1 MHYIFDGSYTGYLC
15 CVFEAFERKE
25 FHAVP
30 ITESLMESTLFP
42 EYRTIDTD
50 PLKYNRVLSAMEKVV
65 ERKNLNLFYH
75 NFLSDS
81 PVEWLN
87 AFQLIIELFKK
98 KKLDLRNFGDPS
110 ILRLHQTLKK
120 VSRERHRMKAF
131 IRFVKSD
138 DGLYTALVE
147 PDFNV
152 LPLIVEFFKNRYADQ
167 DWLIYDLRRNYG
179 FHYSANEI
187 NEVSGNIND
196 TIRNPYELELNIDP
210 KELEYQHLWST
221 YFKSTN
227 IEARKNLK
235 LHLRHVPKR
244 YWKYLVEKKFKI

>member
-30 ITESLMESTLFP
+30 ITESLMESALFP
-42 EYRTIDTD
+42 EYRTINTN

-87 AFQLIIELFKK
+87 AFQLIIELFKM

-138 DGLYTALVE
+138 DGLYTAVVE

-152 LPLIVEFFKNRYADQ
+152 IPLIVEFFKNRFADQ
-167 DWLIYDLRRNYG
+167 DWLIYDIKRNYG

-187 NEVSGNIND
+187 NEVSGNIKD
-196 TIRNPYELELNIDP
+196 TIPNPYELELNIDP

-244 YWKYLVEKKFKI
+244 YWKYLVEKKV

>member
-50 PLKYNRVLSAMEKVV
+50 PLKFNRVLSAMEKVV

-131 IRFVKSD
+131 IRFVKSA
-138 DGLYTALVE
+138 DGLYTAVVE

-196 TIRNPYELELNIDP
+196 TIPNPYELELNIDP
-210 KELEYQHLWST
+210 KELEYRHLWST

-235 LHLRHVPKR
+235 LHIRHVPKR
-244 YWKYLVEKKFKI
+244 YWKYLVEKKV

>member
-1 MHYIFDGSYTGYLC
+1 MHYIFDGSYSGYLC

-25 FHAVP
+25 FHAEP
-30 ITESLMESTLFP
+30 ITDSLMESTLFP
-42 EYRTIDTD
+42 EYRTINTD
-50 PLKYNRVLSAMEKVV
+50 SLKYNRILSAMEKIV

-87 AFQLIIELFKK
+87 AFQLIIELFKQ

-110 ILRLHQTLKK
+110 ILQLHQTLKK

-138 DGLYTALVE
+138 DGLYTAVVE

-152 LPLIVEFFKNRYADQ
+152 LPLIVDFFKNRYADQ

-187 NEVSGNIND
+187 HEVSGNIND
-196 TIRNPYELELNIDP
+196 TIPNPYELELNIDP

-244 YWKYLVEKKFKI
+244 YWKYLVEKKV

>member
-15 CVFEAFERKE
+15 CIFEAFERKE

-42 EYRTIDTD
+42 EYRTINTD

-87 AFQLIIELFKK
+87 AFQLIIELFKM

-138 DGLYTALVE
+138 DGLYTAVVE

-152 LPLIVEFFKNRYADQ
+152 LPLIVEFFKNRFADQ

-187 NEVSGNIND
+187 NEVSGNIKD
-196 TIRNPYELELNIDP
+196 TIPNPYELELNIDP

-244 YWKYLVEKKFKI
+244 YWKYLVEKKV

>member
-30 ITESLMESTLFP
+30 ITESLMESALFP
-42 EYRTIDTD
+42 EYRTINTN

-87 AFQLIIELFKK
+87 AFQLIIELFKM

-138 DGLYTALVE
+138 DGLYTAVVE

-152 LPLIVEFFKNRYADQ
+152 LPLIVEFFKNRFADQ
-167 DWLIYDLRRNYG
+167 DWLIYDIKRNYG

-187 NEVSGNIND
+187 NEVSGNIKD
-196 TIRNPYELELNIDP
+196 TIPNPYELELNIDP

-244 YWKYLVEKKFKI
+244 YWKYLVEKKV

>member
-15 CVFEAFERKE
+15 CIFEAFERKE

-42 EYRTIDTD
+42 EYRTINTD
-50 PLKYNRVLSAMEKVV
+50 PLKYNRVLSAIEKVV

-87 AFQLIIELFKK
+87 AFQLIIELFKM

-138 DGLYTALVE
+138 DGLYTAVVE

-152 LPLIVEFFKNRYADQ
+152 LPLIVEFFKNRFADQ
-167 DWLIYDLRRNYG
+167 DWLIYDIKRNYG

-187 NEVSGNIND
+187 NEVSGNIKD
-196 TIRNPYELELNIDP
+196 TIPNPYELELNIDP

-244 YWKYLVEKKFKI
+244 YWKYLVEKKV

>member
-131 IRFVKSD
+131 IRFVKSA
-138 DGLYTALVE
+138 DGLYTAVVE

-187 NEVSGNIND
+187 TEVSGNIND
-196 TIRNPYELELNIDP
+196 TIPNPYELELNIDP

-244 YWKYLVEKKFKI
+244 YWKYLVEKKV

>member
-42 EYRTIDTD
+42 DYRTIDTD

-65 ERKNLNLFYH
+65 GRKNLNLFYH

-87 AFQLIIELFKK
+87 AFQLIIELFKQ

-138 DGLYTALVE
+138 DGLYTAVVE

-152 LPLIVEFFKNRYADQ
+152 LPLIVDFFKNRYADQ

-187 NEVSGNIND
+187 HEVSGNIND
-196 TIRNPYELELNIDP
+196 TIPNPYELELNIDP

-235 LHLRHVPKR
+235 LHLKHVPKR
-244 YWKYLVEKKFKI
+244 YWKYLVEKRFRI

>member
-42 EYRTIDTD
+42 DYRTIDTD

-87 AFQLIIELFKK
+87 AFQLIIELFKM

-138 DGLYTALVE
+138 DGLYTAVVE

-152 LPLIVEFFKNRYADQ
+152 LPLIVEFFKNRFADQ
-167 DWLIYDLRRNYG
+167 DWLIYDIKRNYG

-187 NEVSGNIND
+187 NEVSGNIKD
-196 TIRNPYELELNIDP
+196 TIPNPYELELNIDP

-244 YWKYLVEKKFKI
+244 YWKYLVEKKV

>member
-42 EYRTIDTD
+42 DYRTIDTD

-65 ERKNLNLFYH
+65 GRKNLNLFYH

-87 AFQLIIELFKK
+87 AFQLIIELFKQ

-138 DGLYTALVE
+138 DGLYTAVVE

-152 LPLIVEFFKNRYADQ
+152 LPLIVDFFKNRYADQ

-187 NEVSGNIND
+187 HEVSGNIND
-196 TIRNPYELELNIDP
+196 TIPNPYELELNIDP

-244 YWKYLVEKKFKI
+244 YWKYLVEKKV

>member
-42 EYRTIDTD
+42 DYRTIDTD

-65 ERKNLNLFYH
+65 GRKNLNLFYH

-87 AFQLIIELFKK
+87 AFQLIIELFKQ

-138 DGLYTALVE
+138 DGLYTAVVE

-152 LPLIVEFFKNRYADQ
+152 LPLIVDFFKNRYADQ

-187 NEVSGNIND
+187 HEVSGNIND
-196 TIRNPYELELNIDP
+196 TIPNPYELELNIDP

-221 YFKSTN
+221 YFKSIN

-244 YWKYLVEKKFKI
+244 YWKYLVEKKV

>member
-1 MHYIFDGSYTGYLC
+1 MHYIFDGSYPGYLC
-15 CVFEAFERKE
+15 CIFEAFERKE

-42 EYRTIDTD
+42 EYRTINTD

-87 AFQLIIELFKK
+87 AFQLIIELFKM

-138 DGLYTALVE
+138 DGLYTAVVE

-152 LPLIVEFFKNRYADQ
+152 LPLIVEFFKNRFADQ
-167 DWLIYDLRRNYG
+167 DWLIYDIKRNYG

-187 NEVSGNIND
+187 NEVSGNIKD
-196 TIRNPYELELNIDP
+196 TIPNPYELELNIDP

-244 YWKYLVEKKFKI
+244 YWKYLVEKKV

>member
-15 CVFEAFERKE
+15 CIFEAFERKE

-87 AFQLIIELFKK
+87 AFQLIIELFKM

-138 DGLYTALVE
+138 DGLYTAVVE

-152 LPLIVEFFKNRYADQ
+152 LPLIVEFFKNRFADQ
-167 DWLIYDLRRNYG
+167 DWLIYDIKRNYG

-187 NEVSGNIND
+187 NEVSGNIKD
-196 TIRNPYELELNIDP
+196 TIPNPYELELNIDP

-244 YWKYLVEKKFKI
+244 YWKYLVEKKV

>member
-87 AFQLIIELFKK
+87 AFQLIIELFKM

-131 IRFVKSD
+131 IRFVKSE
-138 DGLYTALVE
+138 DGLYTAVVE

-152 LPLIVEFFKNRYADQ
+152 LPLIVEFFKNRFADQ
-167 DWLIYDLRRNYG
+167 DWLIYDIKRNYG

-187 NEVSGNIND
+187 NEVSGNIKD
-196 TIRNPYELELNIDP
+196 TIPNPYELELNIDP

-244 YWKYLVEKKFKI
+244 YWKYLVEKKV

>member
-30 ITESLMESTLFP
+30 ITESLMESILFP

-87 AFQLIIELFKK
+87 AFQLIIELFKM

-138 DGLYTALVE
+138 DGLYTAVVE

-152 LPLIVEFFKNRYADQ
+152 LPLIVEFFKNRFADQ
-167 DWLIYDLRRNYG
+167 DWLIYDIKRNYG

-187 NEVSGNIND
+187 NEVSGNIKD
-196 TIRNPYELELNIDP
+196 TIPNPYELELNIDP

-244 YWKYLVEKKFKI
+244 YWKYLVEKKV

>member
-138 DGLYTALVE
+138 DGLYTAVVE

-196 TIRNPYELELNIDP
+196 TIPNPYELELNIDP

-244 YWKYLVEKKFKI
+244 YWKYLVEKKV

>member
-15 CVFEAFERKE
+15 CIFEAFERKE

-87 AFQLIIELFKK
+87 AFQLIIELFKM

-138 DGLYTALVE
+138 DGLYTAVVE

-152 LPLIVEFFKNRYADQ
+152 LPLIVEFFKNRFADQ

-187 NEVSGNIND
+187 NEVSGNIKD
-196 TIRNPYELELNIDP
+196 TIPNPYELELNIDP

-244 YWKYLVEKKFKI
+244 YWKYLVEKKV

>member
-42 EYRTIDTD
+42 DYRTIDTD

-87 AFQLIIELFKK
+87 AFQLIIELFKQ

-138 DGLYTALVE
+138 DGLYTAVVE

-152 LPLIVEFFKNRYADQ
+152 LPLIVDFFKNRYADQ

-187 NEVSGNIND
+187 HEVSGNIND
-196 TIRNPYELELNIDP
+196 TIPNPYELELNIDP

-244 YWKYLVEKKFKI
+244 YWKYLVEKKV

>member
-42 EYRTIDTD
+42 DYRTIDTD

-65 ERKNLNLFYH
+65 GRKNLNLFYH

-87 AFQLIIELFKK
+87 AFQLIIELFKQ

-138 DGLYTALVE
+138 DGLYTAVVE

-152 LPLIVEFFKNRYADQ
+152 LPLIVDFFKNRYADQ

-187 NEVSGNIND
+187 HEVSGNIND
-196 TIRNPYELELNIDP
+196 TIPNPYGLELNIDP

-221 YFKSTN
+221 YFKSIN

-244 YWKYLVEKKFKI
+244 YWKYLVEKKV

>member
-75 NFLSDS
+75 YFLSDS

-87 AFQLIIELFKK
+87 AFQLIIELIKK

-138 DGLYTALVE
+138 DGLYTAVVE

-187 NEVSGNIND
+187 NEVSGNIKD
-196 TIRNPYELELNIDP
+196 TIPNPYELELNIDP

-244 YWKYLVEKKFKI
+244 YWKYLVEKKG

>member
-15 CVFEAFERKE
+15 CIFEAFERKE

-42 EYRTIDTD
+42 EYRTINTD
-50 PLKYNRVLSAMEKVV
+50 LLKYNRVLSAMEKVV

-87 AFQLIIELFKK
+87 AFQLIIELFKM

-138 DGLYTALVE
+138 DGLYTAVVE

-152 LPLIVEFFKNRYADQ
+152 LPLIVEFFKNRFADQ
-167 DWLIYDLRRNYG
+167 DWLIYDIKRNYG

-187 NEVSGNIND
+187 NEVYGNIKD
-196 TIRNPYELELNIDP
+196 TIPNPYELELNIDP

-244 YWKYLVEKKFKI
+244 YWKYLVEKKV

>member
-15 CVFEAFERKE
+15 CIFEAFERKE

-87 AFQLIIELFKK
+87 VFQLIIELFKM

-138 DGLYTALVE
+138 DGLYTAVVE

-152 LPLIVEFFKNRYADQ
+152 LPLIVEFFKNRFADQ
-167 DWLIYDLRRNYG
+167 DWLIYDIKRNYG

-187 NEVSGNIND
+187 NEVSGNIKD
-196 TIRNPYELELNIDP
+196 TIPNPYELELNIDP

-244 YWKYLVEKKFKI
+244 YWKYLVEKKV

>member
-15 CVFEAFERKE
+15 CIFEAFERKE

-87 AFQLIIELFKK
+87 AFQLLIELFKM

-138 DGLYTALVE
+138 DGLYTAVVE

-152 LPLIVEFFKNRYADQ
+152 LPLIVEFFKNRFADQ
-167 DWLIYDLRRNYG
+167 DWLIYDIKRNYG

-187 NEVSGNIND
+187 NEVSGNIKD
-196 TIRNPYELELNIDP
+196 TIPNPYELELNIDP

-244 YWKYLVEKKFKI
+244 YWKYLVEKKV

>member
-15 CVFEAFERKE
+15 CIFEAFERKE

-42 EYRTIDTD
+42 EYRTINTN

-87 AFQLIIELFKK
+87 AFQLIIELFKM

-138 DGLYTALVE
+138 DGLYTAVVE

-152 LPLIVEFFKNRYADQ
+152 LPLIVEFFKNRFADQ
-167 DWLIYDLRRNYG
+167 DWLIYDIKRNYG

-187 NEVSGNIND
+187 NEVSGNIKD
-196 TIRNPYELELNIDP
+196 TIPNPYELELNIDP

-244 YWKYLVEKKFKI
+244 YWKYLVEKKV

>member
-1 MHYIFDGSYTGYLC
+1 
-15 CVFEAFERKE
+15 
-25 FHAVP
+25 
-30 ITESLMESTLFP
+30 
-42 EYRTIDTD
+42 
-50 PLKYNRVLSAMEKVV
+50 
-65 ERKNLNLFYH
+65 
-75 NFLSDS
+75 
-81 PVEWLN
+81 
-87 AFQLIIELFKK
+87 
-98 KKLDLRNFGDPS
+98 
-110 ILRLHQTLKK
+110 
-120 VSRERHRMKAF
+120 MKAF

-138 DGLYTALVE
+138 DGLYTAVVE

-187 NEVSGNIND
+187 HEVSGNIND
-196 TIRNPYELELNIDP
+196 TIPNPYGLELNIDP

-244 YWKYLVEKKFKI
+244 YWKYLVEKKV

>member
-87 AFQLIIELFKK
+87 AFQLIIELFKM

-138 DGLYTALVE
+138 DGLYTAVVE

-152 LPLIVEFFKNRYADQ
+152 LPLIVEFFKNRFADQ
-167 DWLIYDLRRNYG
+167 DWLIYDIKRNYG

-187 NEVSGNIND
+187 NEVSGNIKD
-196 TIRNPYELELNIDP
+196 TIPNPYELELNIDP

-244 YWKYLVEKKFKI
+244 YWKYLVEKKV

>member
-15 CVFEAFERKE
+15 CIFEAFERKE

-42 EYRTIDTD
+42 EYRTINTD
-50 PLKYNRVLSAMEKVV
+50 LLKYNRVLSAMEKVV

-87 AFQLIIELFKK
+87 AFQLIIELFKM

-138 DGLYTALVE
+138 DGLYTAVVE

-152 LPLIVEFFKNRYADQ
+152 LPLIVEFFKNRFADQ
-167 DWLIYDLRRNYG
+167 DWLIYDIKRNYG

-187 NEVSGNIND
+187 NEVSGNIKD
-196 TIRNPYELELNIDP
+196 TIPNPYELELNIDP

-244 YWKYLVEKKFKI
+244 YWKYLVEKKV

>member
-25 FHAVP
+25 FHAEP

-42 EYRTIDTD
+42 DYRTIDTD

-65 ERKNLNLFYH
+65 GRKNLNLFYH

-87 AFQLIIELFKK
+87 AFQLIIELFKQ

-138 DGLYTALVE
+138 DGLYTAVVE

-152 LPLIVEFFKNRYADQ
+152 LPLIVDFFKNRYADQ

-187 NEVSGNIND
+187 HEVSGNIND
-196 TIRNPYELELNIDP
+196 TIPNPYELELNIDP

-244 YWKYLVEKKFKI
+244 YWKYLVEKKV

>member
-42 EYRTIDTD
+42 DYRTIDTD

-65 ERKNLNLFYH
+65 GRKNLNLFYH

-87 AFQLIIELFKK
+87 AFQLIIELFKQ

-138 DGLYTALVE
+138 DGLYTAVVE

-187 NEVSGNIND
+187 HEVSGNIND
-196 TIRNPYELELNIDP
+196 TIPNPYELELNIDP

-244 YWKYLVEKKFKI
+244 YWKYLVEKKV